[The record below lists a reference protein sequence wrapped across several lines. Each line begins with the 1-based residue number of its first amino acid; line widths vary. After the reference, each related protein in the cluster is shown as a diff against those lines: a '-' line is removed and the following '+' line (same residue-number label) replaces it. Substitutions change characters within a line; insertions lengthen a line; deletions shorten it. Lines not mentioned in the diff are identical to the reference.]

1 MSAVLFDAPGPRAR
15 RRNTLLG
22 VVAAVLVVGVLAFIV
37 WRFAVTGQFSSDKW
51 RVFGFPLVQRSILQ
65 ALGSTLLAFAYGA
78 VLSLALGLLL
88 AIGRLSAR
96 SWLRVTCTV
105 VVELFR
111 AVPLLILMMIVYYGL
126 PPLGVTFITPLIAVV
141 TGLTLYNGAV
151 LAEVF
156 RTGVQSVPRGQR
168 EAAEALGMRRG
179 HVLWQILLPQ
189 ATRAMLPV
197 ILAQFV
203 VILKDTAL
211 GFIVTYQELLY
222 YAKYLG
228 SNFQYGA
235 PLIPATIVVGTVYIG
250 LCLVLSGAS
259 KLVERRLKGTRRTR
273 PGTRVAVSSQHDDAD
288 REDAA
293 R

>member
-1 MSAVLFDAPGPRAR
+1 MSTILFDVPGPRAR
-15 RRNTLLG
+15 RRNRLFG
-22 VVAAVLVVGVLAFIV
+22 VVASLLVVGVLAFVV
-37 WRFAVTGQFSSDKW
+37 WRFAVTGQFSPDKW
-51 RVFGFPLVQRSILQ
+51 RVFSFPLVQRSILQ
-65 ALGSTLLAFAYGA
+65 AVGSTLLAFVYGA

-88 AIGRLSAR
+88 AIGRLSVR
-96 SWLRVTCTV
+96 SWLRVPCTV
-105 VVELFR
+105 IVELFR

-126 PPLGVTFITPLIAVV
+126 PPLGITVITPLIAVV

-168 EAAEALGMRRG
+168 EAAEALGMRRSQ
-179 HVLWQILLPQ
+179 VLWQILLPQ
-189 ATRAMLPV
+189 ATRSMLPV

-235 PLIPATIVVGTVYIG
+235 PLIPATIVIGAVYIG
-250 LCLVLSGAS
+250 LCLVLSGVA
-259 KLVERRLKGTRRTR
+259 KLVERRLQGAPRTR
-273 PGTRVAVSSQHDDAD
+273 SRPQEPSSSRQDDND
-288 REDAA
+288 REVVAS
-293 R
+293 